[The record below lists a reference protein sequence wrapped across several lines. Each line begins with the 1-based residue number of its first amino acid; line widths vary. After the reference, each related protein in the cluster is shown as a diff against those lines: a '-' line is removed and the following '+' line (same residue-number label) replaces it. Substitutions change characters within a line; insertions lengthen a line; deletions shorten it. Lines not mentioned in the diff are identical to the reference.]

1 MTGMDVTDIPPPLPL
16 KGNMADYGNLM
27 ENQDLMVS
35 PTSPPPP
42 PPPQRQQPPPLP
54 SKTPPPPPPKTTRK
68 QTSVDSG
75 IVQ

>member
-1 MTGMDVTDIPPPLPL
+1 MFLWSGRLFDPVHHFPGLELNGMMGMDMADVPPPLPL

-42 PPPQRQQPPPLP
+42 PPPQR
-54 SKTPPPPPPKTTRK
+54 
-68 QTSVDSG
+68 VSG
-75 IVQ
+75 I